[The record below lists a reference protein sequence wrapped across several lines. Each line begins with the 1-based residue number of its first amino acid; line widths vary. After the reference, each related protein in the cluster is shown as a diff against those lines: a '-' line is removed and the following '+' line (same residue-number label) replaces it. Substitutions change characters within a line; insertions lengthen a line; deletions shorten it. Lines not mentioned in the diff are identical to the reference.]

1 MAASYPRLTDRESPD
16 LADDTTL
23 KQPGSNGKARL
34 LTLDDLDR
42 RTNAYQRTAE
52 ILEGVMSDMG
62 GAEHCTTLQ
71 RSLAE
76 SVAVMSAMVRDLEVR
91 FLKGQA
97 VDITEYT
104 ALINARRR
112 EATTIGLERRKRDV
126 TPSVRDYIASKRE
139 AAS

>member
-1 MAASYPRLTDRESPD
+1 MPQ
-16 LADDTTL
+16 DT
-23 KQPGSNGKARL
+23 KAKPQGSTAGKARL

-42 RTNAYQRTAE
+42 RTQAYQRTAE

-76 SVAVMSAMVRDLEVR
+76 SVAVMGAMIRDLEVR
-91 FLKGQA
+91 FLKGEA

-104 ALINARRR
+104 SLINARRR
-112 EATTIGLERRKRDV
+112 EATTIGLERKSRDV
-126 TPSVRDYIASKRE
+126 TPSLAEYVRSKAG

>member
-1 MAASYPRLTDRESPD
+1 MPEDAKA
-16 LADDTTL
+16 
-23 KQPGSNGKARL
+23 KQAGSNGGKARL

-42 RTNAYQRTAE
+42 RTQAYQRTAE

-62 GAEHCTTLQ
+62 GADRCTTLE

-76 SVAVMSAMVRDLEVR
+76 SVAVMGAMIRDLEVR
-91 FLKGQA
+91 FLKGEA

-112 EATTIGLERRKRDV
+112 EATTIGLKRRARDV
-126 TPSVRDYIASKRE
+126 TPNIEEYQRAYSRTG
-139 AAS
+139 AA